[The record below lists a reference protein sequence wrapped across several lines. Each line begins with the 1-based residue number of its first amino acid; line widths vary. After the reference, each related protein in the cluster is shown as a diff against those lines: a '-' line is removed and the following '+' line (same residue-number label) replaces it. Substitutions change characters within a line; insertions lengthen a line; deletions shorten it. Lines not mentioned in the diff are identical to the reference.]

1 MTMRNV
7 FYFILVSFS
16 RSRPLP
22 LGDRNEII
30 AKIILCHSDSLNFL
44 HFTFIIIY
52 KLSLFFNSFF
62 LIFLLLLFHGSIRD
76 NVFYFIFFIPIV
88 SYQKP
93 LLP

>member
-7 FYFILVSFS
+7 FFWILGSFS
-16 RSRPLP
+16 RSRLLP

-52 KLSLFFNSFF
+52 KLSLFF
-62 LIFLLLLFHGSIRD
+62 
-76 NVFYFIFFIPIV
+76 
-88 SYQKP
+88 
-93 LLP
+93 